1 MLEGAP
7 TPQLPSNGR
16 LKAQSSRTDR
26 VHYLQ
31 RNEASAPSGSE
42 GCKDLL
48 KGMRKRLQKTE
59 SDRTQSGQS

>member
-1 MLEGAP
+1 VLEGEAA
-7 TPQLPSNGR
+7 PQLPGNGR
-16 LKAQSSRTDR
+16 VEAQTCQVDG

-31 RNEASAPSGSE
+31 RNEASAPSRSE